1 MFTEDKELFL
11 ILLWGNEL
19 RPFPFSTGV
28 LNLNFGAAYAMKDAI
43 KFLYTGEVHVSMER
57 VRDLLEVAD
66 YLQISEMTEVCVKY
80 LKGIELTLEN
90 CVQVRCAVNVI
101 L

>member
-1 MFTEDKELFL
+1 MERKKKR
-11 ILLWGNEL
+11 

-57 VRDLLEVAD
+57 ARDLLEVAD
-66 YLQISEMTEVCVKY
+66 YLQISEMTEVCVRY
-80 LKGIELTLEN
+80 LKGITLSLEN
-90 CVQVRCAVNVI
+90 CVQVCYLGFI
-101 L
+101 T

>member
-1 MFTEDKELFL
+1 
-11 ILLWGNEL
+11 
-19 RPFPFSTGV
+19 
-28 LNLNFGAAYAMKDAI
+28 MKDAI

-80 LKGIELTLEN
+80 LRGIDFTLEN
-90 CVQVRCAVNVI
+90 CVQVCSFVF
-101 L
+101 LMPL